1 MALKERQR
9 QKKLEKK
16 KKKRQLVK
24 KTGSMGFGARIAA
37 ASYAKYP
44 IYECLVPSEL
54 FETGLGTI
62 IATRRHPGGEIAV
75 GAFVV
80 DVFCLGVKNAFFK
93 VAGEEVYHNTIKPR
107 LVESHEGQ
115 HFENTHPSCMRKIIE
130 GAVDYADDLGFSPH
144 PDYRSARVIFG
155 DIDAGACPVK
165 YVFGQDG
172 MPMYI
177 RGPNESINQAK
188 KIVDQLAKRCGEG
201 NYHYLLPLDDG
212 TPE

>member
-1 MALKERQR
+1 MTLSERQR
-9 QKKLEKK
+9 QKKLEQK

-24 KTGSMGFGARIAA
+24 KTGSMGFGARISA

-44 IYECLVPSEL
+44 IYEWLVPSGL

-62 IATRRHPGGEIAV
+62 IATRRPPSGEIAV

-93 VAGEEVYHNTIKPR
+93 VVSEEVYHNTIKPR
-107 LVESHEGQ
+107 FVESHEGQ
-115 HFENTHPSCMRKIIE
+115 QFENTHPSCVRKIID
-130 GAVDYADDLGFSPH
+130 GAVHYADELGFPPH
-144 PDYRSARVIFG
+144 PDYRSAKLIFG

-172 MPMYI
+172 LPMYI
-177 RGPNESINQAK
+177 RGPNESISQAK
-188 KIVDQLAKRCGEG
+188 KIVAQLAKRCGEG
-201 NYHYLLPLDDG
+201 NYHYLVGFDG
-212 TPE
+212 GPHE

>member
-1 MALKERQR
+1 MTLRERQR

-24 KTGSMGFGARIAA
+24 KTGGMGFEARIAA

-44 IYECLVPSEL
+44 IYEWLVPSGL
-54 FETGLGTI
+54 FEMGLGTI
-62 IATRRHPGGEIAV
+62 IATRRPPSGEIAV

-93 VAGEEVYHNTIKPR
+93 VASEEVYHNTIKPR
-107 LVESHEGQ
+107 LVETHEGQ
-115 HFENTHPSCMRKIIE
+115 GSENTHPSCVRKLIE

-144 PDYRSARVIFG
+144 PDYRSAKLIFG
-155 DIDAGACPVK
+155 DIDPGACPVK

-172 MPMYI
+172 LPLYI
-177 RGPNESINQAK
+177 RGPNETINQAK

-201 NYHYLLPLDDG
+201 NYHYLLSFDDG
-212 TPE
+212 IPE